1 MMIVQ
6 RPRPSRAIA
15 SLVVAGLLGGSGC
28 REASQWL
35 VHFASRAQPAAT
47 LPAGANAD
55 GHDGHDVN
63 APAGLARS
71 VLLTPQARRNIGLE
85 TKALVTATAW
95 KVIELPGVVV
105 DRPGV
110 SDRGVTAPIAGTI
123 VKVQAF
129 PGTTVAPEAA
139 LFTIRL
145 VSDSVHKSQL
155 ELFKAT
161 KEIEIAQRQRRR
173 LDELALSGAVPQARL
188 YEIENQLDRMQA
200 TVEAYRQDLVAR
212 GLSIAS
218 IDAAAAGEFVT
229 EIVVRAP
236 ADQSLA
242 DATAHAAGA
251 GAENV
256 PFAFEVHS
264 LDVELGQHVEA
275 GTVLMHLADHR
286 TLLIEGRGFKDDM
299 PMVQEAARQG
309 LGIEIDADE
318 PDASTWP
325 AFPGTLPIDHIS
337 NTVDPATRT
346 FAFFLALTNQWHT
359 YPQQDETRVLWRFRP
374 GSRLRLRVAADRM
387 DDVFV
392 VPRDAVVREG
402 PRAFVFRQS
411 RDFVLRSQDA
421 LFERTE
427 VHIVHEDRLT
437 SVLANDG
444 SLRSGSRIAQSGA
457 AAIDRIWK
465 SQRGESKPSD
475 VHVHADGSL
484 HETHE
489 RHSPDGQEASD
500 PTPHA
505 PDARQRQKASDRP

>member
-1 MMIVQ
+1 MTPSRINS
-6 RPRPSRAIA
+6 PSRAIA

-35 VHFASRAQPAAT
+35 GHFAFRAEPAAT
-47 LPAGANAD
+47 LPAAANAD
-55 GHDGHDVN
+55 GHDKHDGHGGN

-173 LDELALSGAVPQARL
+173 LDELALAGAVPQARL

-242 DATAHAAGA
+242 DATAAGA

-359 YPQQDETRVLWRFRP
+359 YPQQDEIRVLWRFRP

-484 HETHE
+484 HE
-489 RHSPDGQEASD
+489 RHTPDGQAAGD

-505 PDARQRQKASDRP
+505 PDAHQRQKASDRP

>member
-1 MMIVQ
+1 M
-6 RPRPSRAIA
+6 
-15 SLVVAGLLGGSGC
+15 
-28 REASQWL
+28 
-35 VHFASRAQPAAT
+35 
-47 LPAGANAD
+47 
-55 GHDGHDVN
+55 
-63 APAGLARS
+63 
-71 VLLTPQARRNIGLE
+71 
-85 TKALVTATAW
+85 
-95 KVIELPGVVV
+95 
-105 DRPGV
+105 
-110 SDRGVTAPIAGTI
+110 
-123 VKVQAF
+123 
-129 PGTTVAPEAA
+129 
-139 LFTIRL
+139 
-145 VSDSVHKSQL
+145 
-155 ELFKAT
+155 
-161 KEIEIAQRQRRR
+161 
-173 LDELALSGAVPQARL
+173 
-188 YEIENQLDRMQA
+188 
-200 TVEAYRQDLVAR
+200 
-212 GLSIAS
+212 
-218 IDAAAAGEFVT
+218 
-229 EIVVRAP
+229 RAP

-484 HETHE
+484 HE
-489 RHSPDGQEASD
+489 RHTPDG
-500 PTPHA
+500 
-505 PDARQRQKASDRP
+505 QKASDRP

>member
-1 MMIVQ
+1 MTP
-6 RPRPSRAIA
+6 PRIHSPSRAIA
-15 SLVVAGLLGGSGC
+15 SLVVAWLLGGSGC

-35 VHFASRAQPAAT
+35 GHFAFRAEPAAT
-47 LPAGANAD
+47 LPAAANAD
-55 GHDGHDVN
+55 EHDGH

-173 LDELALSGAVPQARL
+173 LDELALAGAVPQARL

-256 PFAFEVHS
+256 PFAYEVHS

-484 HETHE
+484 HE
-489 RHSPDGQEASD
+489 RHTPDGQAAGD

>member
-173 LDELALSGAVPQARL
+173 LDELALAGAVPQARL

-484 HETHE
+484 HE
-489 RHSPDGQEASD
+489 RHTPDGQAAGD

>member
-1 MMIVQ
+1 MTP
-6 RPRPSRAIA
+6 PRIHSPSRAIA

-35 VHFASRAQPAAT
+35 GHFAFRAQPAAT
-47 LPAGANAD
+47 LPAAANSD
-55 GHDGHDVN
+55 GHDGHDGN

-173 LDELALSGAVPQARL
+173 LDELALAGAVPQARL

-346 FAFFLALTNQWHT
+346 FAFFLALANQWHT

-484 HETHE
+484 HE
-489 RHSPDGQEASD
+489 RHTPDGQAAGD

-505 PDARQRQKASDRP
+505 PDARQQQKASDRP

>member
-1 MMIVQ
+1 MTP
-6 RPRPSRAIA
+6 PRINSPSRAIA

-35 VHFASRAQPAAT
+35 GHFAFRAEPAAT
-47 LPAGANAD
+47 LPAAANAG
-55 GHDGHDVN
+55 GHGGN

-145 VSDSVHKSQL
+145 VSDSVHKSQM

-173 LDELALSGAVPQARL
+173 LDELALAGAVPQARL

-242 DATAHAAGA
+242 DATAAGAGA

-457 AAIDRIWK
+457 AAIDRIWR

-484 HETHE
+484 HE
-489 RHSPDGQEASD
+489 RHTPDGQAAGD

-505 PDARQRQKASDRP
+505 PDAHQRQKASDRP

>member
-1 MMIVQ
+1 MI
-6 RPRPSRAIA
+6 PRSYRTVT
-15 SLVVAGLLGGSGC
+15 SLVVAGLLVGGGC

-35 VHFASRAQPAAT
+35 EHFASRPRPAAT
-47 LPAGANAD
+47 PPAEAD
-55 GHDGHDVN
+55 AGEHGGN
-63 APAGLARS
+63 APTDLARS
-71 VLLTPQARRNIGLE
+71 VLLTPQARRNSGLDI
-85 TKALVTATAW
+85 KAVVTATAW

-212 GLSIAS
+212 GLSTAS

-236 ADQSLA
+236 ADPA
-242 DATAHAAGA
+242 PTAETARAAA
-251 GAENV
+251 AAETTKV

-275 GTVLMHLADHR
+275 GAVLMHLADHR
-286 TLLIEGRGFKDDM
+286 TLLVEGRGFKDDM

-318 PDASTWP
+318 PDASAWP
-325 AFPGTLPIDHIS
+325 AFHGTLPIDHIS
-337 NTVDPATRT
+337 NTVDPSTRT

-359 YPQQDETRVLWRFRP
+359 YQQQDETRVLWRFRP
-374 GSRLRLRVAADRM
+374 GSRLRLRVASDRM

-392 VPRDAVVREG
+392 VARDAVVREG

-411 RDFVLRSQDA
+411 RDFVLRSADA

-465 SQRGESKPSD
+465 SQRGESQPSGM
-475 VHVHADGSL
+475 HVHADGSL
-484 HETHE
+484 HE
-489 RHSPDGQEASD
+489 RHTPHGQEASD
-500 PTPHA
+500 QNTHTP
-505 PDARQRQKASDRP
+505 DTRQPQKVSDRP

>member
-1 MMIVQ
+1 MTP
-6 RPRPSRAIA
+6 PRINSPSRAIA

-35 VHFASRAQPAAT
+35 GHFAFRAEPAAT
-47 LPAGANAD
+47 LPAAANAD
-55 GHDGHDVN
+55 GHGGHDGN

-85 TKALVTATAW
+85 TKALVTVTAW

-173 LDELALSGAVPQARL
+173 LDELALAGAVPQARL

-444 SLRSGSRIAQSGA
+444 SLRSGARIAQSGA

-465 SQRGESKPSD
+465 SQRGESKLSD

-484 HETHE
+484 HE
-489 RHSPDGQEASD
+489 RHTPDGQAAGD